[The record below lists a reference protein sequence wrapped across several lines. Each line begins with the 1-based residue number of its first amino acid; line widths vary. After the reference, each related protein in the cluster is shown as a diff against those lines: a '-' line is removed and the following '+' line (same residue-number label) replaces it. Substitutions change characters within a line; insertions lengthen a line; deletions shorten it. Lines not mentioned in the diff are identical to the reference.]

1 MRTTNARGYSFLCK
15 KEKRER
21 ERERKENDDDY
32 YFIHWIVISLDRTQQ
47 ISSRS
52 YPIMTKV
59 LVFLACAMFIFAFV
73 HHAHAEDESDDH
85 EYGRKDFCSIE
96 FTFI

>member
-1 MRTTNARGYSFLCK
+1 
-15 KEKRER
+15 
-21 ERERKENDDDY
+21 
-32 YFIHWIVISLDRTQQ
+32 
-47 ISSRS
+47 
-52 YPIMTKV
+52 MTKV

-96 FTFI
+96 SSFIWNVDGDNAQQFLQKRLFGIPFPREQRREAKEKYEERFEDTELHFDSNEFNAI